1 MKLGKLFAVISAVI
15 LITLLNT
22 QQIQAFVWANDIVRA
37 FDDESGEKQQQI
49 EGHVITGASL
59 FLQAQSQANLLL
71 NEYELSGSQP
81 FSCTVSLEYTEKT
94 IALLE
99 NARDEYM
106 KAKENGEAAGYN
118 PGKTSLFKSFDYD
131 AFIADNRLN
140 KDIAKKVRDYLR
152 TGNILGIYQQTI
164 DDLSGMLD
172 TLYRLRDNLRAG
184 VKPDIKLFW
193 TLMQQFSGASLFGNY
208 STLMGITILNSS
220 AN

>member
-1 MKLGKLFAVISAVI
+1 MKSGKLFAVISALI
-15 LITLLNT
+15 LVTSLNT
-22 QQIQAFVWANDIVRA
+22 QILAFVYCNDIVRT
-37 FDDESGEKQQQI
+37 FNDESGVRQQQI

-118 PGKTSLFKSFDYD
+118 PEKTSLFKSFDYD